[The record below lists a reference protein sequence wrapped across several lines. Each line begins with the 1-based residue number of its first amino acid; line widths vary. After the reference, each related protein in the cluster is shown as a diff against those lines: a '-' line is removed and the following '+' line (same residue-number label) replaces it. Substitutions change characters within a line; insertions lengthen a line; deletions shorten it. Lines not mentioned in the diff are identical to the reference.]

1 MSKFILL
8 AIGGITG
15 TIARYFL
22 AGYIYEVL
30 GTSFPYGTLA
40 INLLGCFIV
49 GFLAALMENKFMLSP
64 NLRLLLMIGFC
75 GAFTTFSTFIFE
87 TNGLIRDGEVM
98 RAFVNVLVSVIA
110 GFILFRLGV
119 LLGEVI

>member
-1 MSKFILL
+1 MVTFVELI
-8 AIGGITG
+8 IGGAFG
-15 TIARYFL
+15 TLARYML
-22 AGYIYEVL
+22 AGAVYRGF
-30 GTSFPYGTLA
+30 GTAFPYGTMVV
-40 INLLGCFIV
+40 NLLGCFII
-49 GFLAALMENKFMLSP
+49 GFLSTIAEQKFVLGSDV
-64 NLRLLLMIGFC
+64 RTFLMIGFC

>member
-1 MSKFILL
+1 MVTFIELIIGG
-8 AIGGITG
+8 AIGTL
-15 TIARYFL
+15 ARYTL
-22 AGYIYEVL
+22 AGVVYKGF
-30 GTSFPYGTLA
+30 GTSFPYGT
-40 INLLGCFIV
+40 IVVNLLGCFII
-49 GFLAALMENKFMLSP
+49 GFLSTIAEQKFVLGSGV
-64 NLRLLLMIGFC
+64 RTFLMIGFC